1 MIRLVIIS
9 DYTKFLQVVWKR
21 LYGKSSRD
29 HGTLNYFR
37 ALLNRRT
44 VTSNPK
50 KAVDANIEFIITVV
64 KGHLLAYA
72 CELLG
77 ITTLDEHV
85 ELPQR
90 ICHASV
96 KRQWGYICK
105 LASQVVENCALI
117 DITDVVADTKDGVY
131 NYARV
136 LCHYGSMLLE
146 FRDAWAEG
154 DGERIF
160 RCWRLL
166 LPHFKAS
173 GRTKYSLEALRI
185 QLQVKALL
193 SPQLAHQVLWD
204 RFVNIKGG
212 EGNNIPCDL
221 YNEHINKLVKKIILG
236 MGPNLTERALQRAAR
251 SVSSIYA
258 ICKRYDN
265 ESGVPVQTTAHS
277 TKPDVIDV
285 SKVVKSVITNHIL
298 HVNPSRHHRAFSKI
312 KLNPVWSLEKEKMIE
327 WIDRK
332 KKYFEKMGACTED
345 ELDEEEEE
353 SEYSDDDD
361 IDECVEE
368 SIAEYSEEDCLLY

>member
-1 MIRLVIIS
+1 MSLLF
-9 DYTKFLQVVWKR
+9 FLC
-21 LYGKSSRD
+21 LC
-29 HGTLNYFR
+29 
-37 ALLNRRT
+37 
-44 VTSNPK
+44 
-50 KAVDANIEFIITVV
+50 
-64 KGHLLAYA
+64 YA

-105 LASQVVENCALI
+105 LANQVVENCALI
-117 DITDVVADTKDGVY
+117 DITDVVADTKDEVY

-173 GRTKYSLEALRI
+173 GRMKYSLEALRI
-185 QLQVKALL
+185 ELQVKTLL

-221 YNEHINKLVKKIILG
+221 YNEHINKLVKKIISG
-236 MGPNLTERALQRAAR
+236 MGPNLTE
-251 SVSSIYA
+251 SSIYA

-265 ESGVPVQTTAHS
+265 ESGVPVQSTAHS

-285 SKVVKSVITNHIL
+285 SKVVKSVITSHIL
-298 HVNPSRHHRAFSKI
+298 HDYQSNPT
-312 KLNPVWSLEKEKMIE
+312 
-327 WIDRK
+327 
-332 KKYFEKMGACTED
+332 C
-345 ELDEEEEE
+345 
-353 SEYSDDDD
+353 
-361 IDECVEE
+361 
-368 SIAEYSEEDCLLY
+368 